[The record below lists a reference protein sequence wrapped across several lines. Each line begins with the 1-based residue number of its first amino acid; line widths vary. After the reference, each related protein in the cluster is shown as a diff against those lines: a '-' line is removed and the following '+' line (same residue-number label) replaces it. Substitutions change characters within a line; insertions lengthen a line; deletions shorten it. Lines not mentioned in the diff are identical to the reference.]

1 MTTAN
6 PAAGD
11 YDAYASQYSANVA
24 WREQG
29 GADGDPFGLL
39 PPLLELLGDIT
50 GCQVLDAGC
59 GEGYLARVLT
69 ARGAHVTGIDLSP
82 RLIELA
88 RAKDPAGDI
97 DYQVADLSHPVPGIA
112 GRFDAMASYLVL
124 NDVQDYRGFTATLA
138 ASLKPG
144 GRAVLALNNPYSAV
158 VDRHVADYFNSGA
171 ASPYRGL
178 WEAGIKTYHYHQTLQ
193 DYLDAFLAQDLHLTK
208 LADIAARADSH
219 RPDACLPDGARFPR
233 FMLLAFSKPST
244 AGTT

>member
-11 YDAYASQYSANVA
+11 YDAYASQYAANVA

-39 PPLLELLGDIT
+39 PPLLEVLGDIT
-50 GCQVLDAGC
+50 SCQVLDAGC

-112 GRFDAMASYLVL
+112 GRFGLFDGV
-124 NDVQDYRGFTATLA
+124 TI
-138 ASLKPG
+138 SL
-144 GRAVLALNNPYSAV
+144 L
-158 VDRHVADYFNSGA
+158 SG
-171 ASPYRGL
+171 
-178 WEAGIKTYHYHQTLQ
+178 H
-193 DYLDAFLAQDLHLTK
+193 
-208 LADIAARADSH
+208 H
-219 RPDACLPDGARFPR
+219 RRCG
-233 FMLLAFSKPST
+233 S
-244 AGTT
+244 GCV